1 MLQQVIMEANRSFRR
16 CLIGGTFDRFHAGH
30 QLLIQTALRQAD
42 FIEVHVTNDEM
53 AQSKDHWIQ
62 PLDDRMD
69 ALLSWLGDAA
79 LHRYEVH
86 VLNDV
91 HGPAPSHRTA
101 DSIVA
106 TIETIPRCHQINER
120 RYENGLPPLS
130 ILEAPHLNDELGG
143 ILSSSRIRRGLI
155 DQDGH
160 PWIPPSYEGKILRM
174 PDVLDDDFKTPMGE
188 LFEGPED
195 APEVALSAMLEAL
208 PPNRGALVAVGD
220 VTVKGLMDMGI
231 LPDVAFID
239 GQTKRKALDVSL
251 QVQSEQFAL
260 TRSLVNPP
268 SQLTPALLE
277 SVRWSLEQ
285 DEPVLI
291 EGDGEEDLAPM
302 FVLAAAPL
310 GTIVVYGQPRQ
321 GVVMRILDLEAKHR
335 ARNLLVHFEAEG

>member
-130 ILEAPHLNDELGG
+130 ILEAPHLNDE
-143 ILSSSRIRRGLI
+143 
-155 DQDGH
+155 
-160 PWIPPSYEGKILRM
+160 PVSYTHLTLPTILR
-174 PDVLDDDFKTPMGE
+174 V
-188 LFEGPED
+188 
-195 APEVALSAMLEAL
+195 
-208 PPNRGALVAVGD
+208 
-220 VTVKGLMDMGI
+220 
-231 LPDVAFID
+231 
-239 GQTKRKALDVSL
+239 
-251 QVQSEQFAL
+251 
-260 TRSLVNPP
+260 
-268 SQLTPALLE
+268 
-277 SVRWSLEQ
+277 
-285 DEPVLI
+285 
-291 EGDGEEDLAPM
+291 
-302 FVLAAAPL
+302 
-310 GTIVVYGQPRQ
+310 
-321 GVVMRILDLEAKHR
+321 
-335 ARNLLVHFEAEG
+335 